1 MRKRLTGKEVIHI
14 AKLAKIPLHY
24 NEVKKFQTQLSE
36 TLKYIE
42 ILSEL
47 NTEGVQPCYQVT
59 GLKNIGRKDKTE
71 KSLDISE
78 VFSSKKSF
86 KNMFKTEAVLD
97 KT

>member
-1 MRKRLTGKEVIHI
+1 MSKRLTKEEVIHI
-14 AKLAKIPLHY
+14 AKLARIPLHY
-24 NEVKKFQTQLSE
+24 NEVEKFQTQLSE

-47 NTEGVQPCYQVT
+47 NTEGIQPCNQVT
-59 GLKNIGRKDKTE
+59 GLKNIGKEDKTE
-71 KSLDISE
+71 KSLNLSE

-97 KT
+97 KE